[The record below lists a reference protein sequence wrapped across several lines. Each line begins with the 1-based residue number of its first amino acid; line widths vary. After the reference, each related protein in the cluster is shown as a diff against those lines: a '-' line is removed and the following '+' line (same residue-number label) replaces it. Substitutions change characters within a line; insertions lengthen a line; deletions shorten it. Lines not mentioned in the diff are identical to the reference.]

1 MSVPSKAEFHEAI
14 AILANEYS
22 NPHHDSLLVEVTD
35 ETTPMSHRR
44 KVVEDFVADYL
55 NFQSDN
61 WYRDFKQTSVHK
73 WLAAQPS
80 MTTVDNLMF
89 TGTKRSLSQQATNYK
104 AGLTDWLL
112 GRLETSPEWFRHGI
126 YKKDLNR
133 HQRWYA
139 MFCEALCEYHYE
151 NGVDLMAAKMQR
163 ILRFR
168 QQIAILDDEY
178 RSLISSFEKEKYVRL
193 FLYERNHV
201 VPPFLL
207 KNTDKVCN
215 LLPRIKNV
223 PLKKEHLFIWR
234 MIEASRY
241 SRLKARS
248 SSIVEIFALEGFENR
263 PDDRTIERIFA
274 KYRQKNQ
281 KNEG

>member
-22 NPHHDSLLVEVTD
+22 NPHYDSLLIEVTD
-35 ETTPMSHRR
+35 KTIPKSHRR
-44 KVVEDFVADYL
+44 KVVEDFVVAFF

-61 WYRDFKQTSVHK
+61 WYRDFRQTAVNK
-73 WLAAQPS
+73 WLATQPS
-80 MTTVDNLMF
+80 MKTVENLLF
-89 TGTKRSLSQQATNYK
+89 TGKRRPLSQQATNHP
-104 AGLTDWLL
+104 AMLADWLL
-112 GRLETSPEWFRHGI
+112 DKLETRPQWFSYGM
-126 YKKDLNR
+126 YKDDLNR

-151 NGVDLMAAKMQR
+151 NGVDLMAAKRQR
-163 ILRFR
+163 ILKFQ
-168 QQIAILDDEY
+168 QQISLLDDEY
-178 RSLISSFEKEKYVRL
+178 RSLIGWFEKEKFSRQ
-193 FLYERNHV
+193 FLYERNTV
-201 VPPFLL
+201 VPPMLL

-215 LLPRIKNV
+215 LLPNIKNV

-234 MIEASRY
+234 MVEAGRY
-241 SRLKARS
+241 SRLKVRS
-248 SSIVEIFALEGFENR
+248 SSIVEIFAFEGFENR

-281 KNEG
+281 KSEG